1 MLKIVKF
8 DNTIRIFNELN
19 IKSNMTIVTFSGYSY
34 CISFNNLI
42 QRIIIS
48 IKQNIEI
55 ISHYDLLPQ
64 LLLIQNVKKKMI
76 NIKLLNNIIL
86 THNQQVVYI
95 NSLIFKKYIKINSL
109 NTIKLKK
116 KIFYIGCH
124 IRIGDS
130 CMNNNKTCKIDKR
143 KVKNVVVNYNRI
155 CGINN
160 CSLLISSDS
169 VLFISYLKKYIP
181 KIIVYREDY
190 DIIHS
195 NGINKNRNY
204 SSQFYDK
211 LLGDINLLTKSD
223 FLILS
228 SHSTFSLLILYNNKK
243 KIYKRNNYIFY
254 DGLKNIYDP
263 LSIEIRKSE
272 MRCYI

>member
-1 MLKIVKF
+1 
-8 DNTIRIFNELN
+8 
-19 IKSNMTIVTFSGYSY
+19 MTIVTFSGYSY

-64 LLLIQNVKKKMI
+64 LLLIQNVKKIMI
-76 NIKLLNNIIL
+76 NIKLLSNIIL

-130 CMNNNKTCKIDKR
+130 CMNKNKTCKIDKK

-169 VLFISYLKKYIP
+169 VLFISILKKYIP

-204 SSQFYDK
+204 SNQFYEK

-243 KIYKRNNYIFY
+243 NIYKRNNYIFY

>member
-48 IKQNIEI
+48 VKQNIEI

-155 CGINN
+155 CGI
-160 CSLLISSDS
+160 
-169 VLFISYLKKYIP
+169 
-181 KIIVYREDY
+181 IVYREDY